1 MAEVAVVLPQWGQEM
16 EDARMLEW
24 LVEPGARVA
33 LDDPICLVETDKVNA
48 EVVAPA
54 AGVLGDPLVG
64 PDEVIAVGTT
74 LTTIETDA

>member
-54 AGVLGDPLVG
+54 SGVLGEPLVG
-64 PDEVIAVGTT
+64 ADEVVAVGTT